1 MHNDTRYESMNA
13 KTKFTRALFLAG
25 ACALFAARAAP
36 ARAETSTPSS
46 APYVV
51 DASRSSL
58 DISGHDSVLG
68 NHTLTFDRWSAK
80 IDGGTLPARLVFD
93 IDLASIRSSEPM
105 VKSIVANHMLEVAKY
120 PHATFVATL
129 SPTNTPGVITIDGSA
144 TIHGH
149 TNPLHLTGQLR
160 QEGAGYRFDASIDI
174 SRKAYDLTYAPAEAV
189 LDDKFVVTVSA
200 LAVPE
205 P

>member
-1 MHNDTRYESMNA
+1 M
-13 KTKFTRALFLAG
+13 KTLTKITRALFLAG
-25 ACALFAARAAP
+25 ACALFAVPAA
-36 ARAETSTPSS
+36 AETSS
-46 APYVV
+46 APYAV
-51 DASRSSL
+51 DTSRSTL

-93 IDLASIRSSEPM
+93 IDLASIRSNEPM
-105 VKSIVANHMLEVAKY
+105 VKSIVANHMLEVSKY

-160 QEGAGYRFDASIDI
+160 QEGGGYRFEASIDI
-174 SRKAYDLTYAPAEAV
+174 SRKAYDLTYGPAEAV

-200 LAVPE
+200 LAMPE
-205 P
+205 H

>member
-1 MHNDTRYESMNA
+1 M
-13 KTKFTRALFLAG
+13 KLTKITRAAFLAA
-25 ACALFAARAAP
+25 ACALFASSATP
-36 ARAETSTPSS
+36 ARAETSP
-46 APYVV
+46 APYAV
-51 DASRSSL
+51 DTLRSSL
-58 DISGHDSVLG
+58 EISGHDSILG
-68 NHTLTFDRWSAK
+68 AHVLTFDRWSAK

-93 IDLASIRSSEPM
+93 IDLASIRCNEPM
-105 VKSIVANHMLEVAKY
+105 VKSIVANHMLEIAKY

-144 TIHGH
+144 TIHGR
-149 TNPLHLTGQLR
+149 TNPLHLSGQLR
-160 QEGAGYRFDASIDI
+160 QEGSGYRFEASIDI

-200 LAVPE
+200 VAMPE